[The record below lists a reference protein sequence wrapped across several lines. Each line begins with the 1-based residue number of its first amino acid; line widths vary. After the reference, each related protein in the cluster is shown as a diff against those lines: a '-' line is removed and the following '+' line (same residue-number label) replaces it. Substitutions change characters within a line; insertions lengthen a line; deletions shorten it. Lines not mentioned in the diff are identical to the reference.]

1 MKLEVGEFYL
11 SASGNITK
19 IVDYKDNE
27 DKEDEYNYLAN
38 DDEWYR
44 YDGIYGAEISN
55 RDLIAHIPK
64 ELHLKIIE
72 LVNSYH
78 TNRVYKKAVN
88 ESFRIRINATNK

>member
-19 IVDYKDNE
+19 IVNYIDNE
-27 DKEDEYNYLAN
+27 DKEDEYNYLSN

-44 YDGIYGAEISN
+44 YDGRYEAELSN

-64 ELHLKIIE
+64 ELHHDIIKTIKA
-72 LVNSYH
+72 YY
-78 TNRVYKKAVN
+78 TNDDIKDHIEYAYK
-88 ESFRIRINATNK
+88 NKGNKQ

>member
-19 IVDYKDNE
+19 IVDYIDNE

-64 ELHLKIIE
+64 ELHYRICDMI
-72 LVNSYH
+72 NNYH
-78 TNRVYKKAVN
+78 TDEKAKFHIDNAYINRN
-88 ESFRIRINATNK
+88 E